1 VGEAEHGDVPNGGK
15 PDAAAGPG
23 KQSGTRRW
31 LHILGAVVVAIVL
44 PVAVA
49 GIVAG
54 QLGARAVFLGLLL
67 GVVGAK
73 LGGTRRMLYLAPAAG
88 VAVGLGSFTAYGWW
102 WVVLL
107 AVTGAVVGA
116 GSASAGSR
124 RC

>member
-1 VGEAEHGDVPNGGK
+1 MGEAEHGDVPNGGK
-15 PDAAAGPG
+15 SDAAAVPA
-23 KQSGTRRW
+23 KQSGAHRW

-73 LGGTRRMLYLAPAAG
+73 LGGSRRMLYLAPAAG
-88 VAVGLGSFTAYGWW
+88 LRSAWAPSPPTTGGGWR
-102 WVVLL
+102 
-107 AVTGAVVGA
+107 
-116 GSASAGSR
+116 SSR
-124 RC
+124 